1 MDSTPG
7 ISIAGAIPAGAAGMQ
22 NLLNRGSRGALDLR
36 QGRCDLALS
45 AQRGLA
51 LVDAKHRQR
60 QRHEHG
66 PED

>member
-1 MDSTPG
+1 
-7 ISIAGAIPAGAAGMQ
+7 MQ